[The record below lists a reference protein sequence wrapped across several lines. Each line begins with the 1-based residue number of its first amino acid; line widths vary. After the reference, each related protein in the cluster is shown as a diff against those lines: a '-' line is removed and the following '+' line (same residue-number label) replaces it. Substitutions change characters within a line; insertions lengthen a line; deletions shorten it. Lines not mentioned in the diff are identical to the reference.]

1 MKKFINLIAFAALLF
16 APAMAWAQAELT
28 VGNGTATDEY
38 IPVYGYY
45 VDAAQHNQVIY
56 PADSLQEMTGGTISG
71 LTFYMSETSTSWSGP
86 VDWNTTVT
94 ISLGA
99 TEATS
104 LSGVITGADLT
115 QVAQVVWNGQD
126 ETLVVEFDNAFTYEG
141 GNLLLDITTTAGSY
155 GQASFYGAALSGASV
170 CTHGMS
176 THAQDFLP
184 KTTFSYVAG
193 SGSICYKP
201 RNLVFSERTSDGFTV
216 SWTQPNGGGTEYAIF
231 IDGEYETSVTD
242 TFYNV
247 TGLSANTL
255 YSVQVKNVCDDGDS
269 SSALSGSYR
278 TDCAEGSCELTIA
291 CNDFPSA
298 YYGGGISLSI
308 VMNGSVVMNG
318 INGNTTVS
326 VCSGDSLYLIQNG
339 ANTTSWYSPTVTVTD
354 VAGIEQVNA
363 NLSNTADG
371 DTIWSTGNACP
382 TCMPTDAVAVSD
394 ITSDGATF
402 SWGEN
407 GATLWALYLD
417 GELIENANPWSE
429 TTYSINGLEAN
440 TQYTF
445 GVRVLCDDEDTSAM
459 RSVTFR
465 TACAGGSCELTVS
478 CNDFPYSYSGD
489 GMSVSLMMNGSA
501 VLDKISGTSTVEIC
515 DGDSLYLIQNGANSD
530 SWNSPTV
537 TVIDVAGVEVINASL
552 SNTAAGDT
560 IWAAATGCPSC
571 IPPNGLYISAADVDY
586 LQASW
591 NPIENA
597 EGYLVYFDSVLVTE
611 SPITDTFY
619 MFDNLEQMSQH
630 QIWVRAY
637 CGDEDTSAY
646 RRLRAST
653 PCSTIHIDTENE
665 FNINWANYVY
675 SRQNDPN
682 WTIRPQ
688 SHDDYSC
695 WYFSAPCVQ
704 PRGDADAADNGIW
717 FLSPIDGCG
726 NGTLQNSYFCLPIF
740 DAPINTLEMSFYA
753 KVGLWGSNDAPDK
766 VILGIADIS
775 GENVEWLDTLN
786 GLGRGTAELYDHI
799 RFEDY
804 EGTGVRFAIKLMNYT
819 NWNAFISFK
828 VKQIPDCSEP
838 MNIVGH
844 NFLNADSTYFTW
856 TTTGAS
862 EWQVQV
868 LTDDDPVGDLSI
880 GATTVSEPTY
890 VLPHLNMGQHYTL
903 WVRTSCGGGLYSE
916 WVHKGFYAGTVVMP
930 ATGADTVSG
939 CGLVIYD
946 NGYEGS
952 YISGST
958 STIVV
963 RPATAGDLVAVVG
976 GWFTTPTENGGTLT
990 IYDGEGTTGE
1000 QLLNSSSSITALD
1013 TIYSE
1018 LGALTIVVNA
1028 GSWAGAG
1035 CEIYT
1040 ACVEAPT
1047 CLRPRHVTVSDITG
1061 TTATV
1066 TWDSGN
1072 ATADTVNGHYNVYVK
1087 NLTTEETTTYEAIDV
1102 TYVFDEGALE
1112 PETNYEL
1119 WVVGVCSDDDQSLS
1133 SEHVSFRTGCAN
1145 GECVFTVEAPYSSYY
1160 GSVQVWQN
1168 GDMIADI
1175 TGSEEVH
1182 SCLGNA
1188 VTLTWA
1194 AGSYSYDGFSVYQ
1207 GDSTLI
1213 SISDPSGMADG
1224 DTIVVFDG
1232 QCNATVYDIAVP
1244 YTGDC
1249 EAPYDLS
1256 VEKTS
1261 TTATV
1266 SFTGYGYA
1274 EGYEAEIVEGTWNG
1288 SMGNAEAVSG
1298 GSSHSFSGL
1307 TAATQYTIAVRTVC
1321 DSELGEYSDWTTV
1334 SFTTEAAGAEGCTA
1348 PTNVAVPEVGIDSTS
1363 AVVTW
1368 QENGGASKWQLHV
1381 SGTGYD
1387 RMFEA
1392 TGNASYIL
1400 NNLTPSTN
1408 YTVAVRSICSAV
1420 DTSEWSQSVSFRT
1433 TGGSGSQE
1441 GIETADALGASI
1453 YPNPASHTVTIE
1465 VAEPAEVN
1473 MVDQSG
1479 RVCGSWHV
1487 DSSVSID
1494 VTSMA
1499 RGVYYVRMVGENGM
1513 AVRKLIVK

>member
-28 VGNGTATDEY
+28 VGNGTATNGY
-38 IPVYGYY
+38 IPVYGFY
-45 VDAAQHNQVIY
+45 VDEAQHNQVIY

-71 LTFYMSETSTSWSGP
+71 LTFYMSETSSSWSGP
-86 VDWNTTVT
+86 VEWNTTVT

-141 GNLLLDITTTAGSY
+141 GNLLLDITTTAGDY

-170 CTHGMS
+170 CTYGSS
-176 THAQDFLP
+176 TYAQDFLP

-231 IDGEYETSVTD
+231 IDGEYETSVAD

-278 TDCAEGSCELTIA
+278 TDCAEGSCELAIA
-291 CNDFPSA
+291 CDDFP

-308 VMNGSVVMNG
+308 VMNGSVVMDG
-318 INGNTTVS
+318 IDGNTTVS

-339 ANTTSWYSPTVTVTD
+339 ANSYSYYSPTVTVTD

-363 NLSNTADG
+363 N
-371 DTIWSTGNACP
+371 
-382 TCMPTDAVAVSD
+382 
-394 ITSDGATF
+394 
-402 SWGEN
+402 
-407 GATLWALYLD
+407 
-417 GELIENANPWSE
+417 
-429 TTYSINGLEAN
+429 
-440 TQYTF
+440 
-445 GVRVLCDDEDTSAM
+445 
-459 RSVTFR
+459 
-465 TACAGGSCELTVS
+465 
-478 CNDFPYSYSGD
+478 
-489 GMSVSLMMNGSA
+489 
-501 VLDKISGTSTVEIC
+501 
-515 DGDSLYLIQNGANSD
+515 
-530 SWNSPTV
+530 
-537 TVIDVAGVEVINASL
+537 L

-688 SHDDYSC
+688 SHDDYPC

-704 PRGDADAADNGIW
+704 PRGDADDADNGIW
-717 FLSPIDGCG
+717 FLSPNDGCG

-753 KVGLWGSNDAPDK
+753 KVGLWGSNDTPDK

-819 NWNAFISFK
+819 NWNAFMSFK

-1087 NLTTEETTTYEAIDV
+1087 NLTTEETTTYEAVDV

-1112 PETNYEL
+1112 AETNYEL

-1194 AGSYSYDGFSVYQ
+1194 AGSYSYDGFSVYK

-1213 SISDPSGMADG
+1213 SISDASGMADG

-1249 EAPYDLS
+1249 EAPYALS

-1298 GSSHSFSGL
+1298 GSSHGFSGL

-1368 QENGGASKWQLHV
+1368 QENSGATKWQLHV

-1400 NNLTPSTN
+1400 NNLTPSTS

-1487 DSSVSID
+1487 DSNISID

>member
-28 VGNGTATDEY
+28 VGNGTATNGY
-38 IPVYGYY
+38 IPVYGFY
-45 VDAAQHNQVIY
+45 VDEAQHNQVIY

-71 LTFYMSETSTSWSGP
+71 LTFYMSETSSSYSGP
-86 VDWNTTVT
+86 VEWNTTVT

-126 ETLVVEFDNAFTYEG
+126 ETLAVEFDNAFTYEG

-291 CNDFPSA
+291 CNDFP

-308 VMNGSVVMNG
+308 VMNGSVVMDG
-318 INGNTTVS
+318 IDGNTTVS

-339 ANTTSWYSPTVTVTD
+339 ANSYSYYSPTVTVTD

-363 NLSNTADG
+363 NLSNTAD
-371 DTIWSTGNACP
+371 
-382 TCMPTDAVAVSD
+382 
-394 ITSDGATF
+394 
-402 SWGEN
+402 
-407 GATLWALYLD
+407 
-417 GELIENANPWSE
+417 
-429 TTYSINGLEAN
+429 
-440 TQYTF
+440 
-445 GVRVLCDDEDTSAM
+445 
-459 RSVTFR
+459 
-465 TACAGGSCELTVS
+465 
-478 CNDFPYSYSGD
+478 
-489 GMSVSLMMNGSA
+489 
-501 VLDKISGTSTVEIC
+501 
-515 DGDSLYLIQNGANSD
+515 
-530 SWNSPTV
+530 
-537 TVIDVAGVEVINASL
+537 
-552 SNTAAGDT
+552 GDT

-597 EGYLVYFDSVLVTE
+597 GGYLVYFDSVLVTE

-704 PRGDADAADNGIW
+704 PRGDADDADNGIW
-717 FLSPIDGCG
+717 FLSPHDGCG

-740 DAPINTLEMSFYA
+740 DAPINTLEMSFTA
-753 KVGLWGSNDAPDK
+753 KVGLWGSNDTPDK

-819 NWNAFISFK
+819 NWNAFMSFK

-844 NFLNADSTYFTW
+844 NFLNPDSTYFTW

-976 GWFTTPTENGGTLT
+976 GWFATPTENGGTLT

-1194 AGSYSYDGFSVYQ
+1194 AGSYSYDGFSVYK

-1249 EAPYDLS
+1249 EAPYALS

-1400 NNLTPSTN
+1400 NNLTPSTS

-1487 DSSVSID
+1487 DSNISID